1 MQLIAESLHN
11 LDGIALEI
19 VNRALGL
26 PAAALNQPFGAGKMV
41 QRHHRLNTVLAAA
54 ADHLA
59 VMLQLGLVKAALL
72 RLHARP
78 LDRKTVG
85 IQPGPG
91 QQSNVLLIA
100 VVVVYGIV
108 ARLGKAGMFHL
119 LLCPQVAVA
128 VVALHL
134 MRRRGRTQ

>member
-1 MQLIAESLHN
+1 M
-11 LDGIALEI
+11 
-19 VNRALGL
+19 
-26 PAAALNQPFGAGKMV
+26 M
-41 QRHHRLNTVLAAA
+41 QRHHGLNTVLAAA

-91 QQSNVLLIA
+91 HKGDVLLVA